1 MIDDILSLV
10 LASIAA
16 FVATSLDNLVLLAG
30 FRTSGPARRG
40 TVGGAYFSVVLVVA
54 LLSLGVAAATDDLI
68 PFPLGWLGLAPI
80 TIGVWTGVQTL
91 RRGSSPESGDAPA
104 RDIPVGFAGVF
115 ATMLANS
122 GDSLIVFTALQG
134 DTRSWLD
141 AVACATFLSMAILWA
156 WLSRVVTRH
165 PRVRG
170 PLESFGRF
178 GLPILLVSVGIYI
191 LLDTPSDAL
200 GS

>member
-1 MIDDILSLV
+1 MIDDVLSLV

-30 FRTSGPARRG
+30 FRTAGPARRG
-40 TVGGAYFSVVLVVA
+40 AVGGAYFAVVLLVS
-54 LLSLGVAAATDDLI
+54 LLSLGVAAATDDVI
-68 PFPLGWLGLAPI
+68 PFPLGWLGFAPI
-80 TIGVWTGVQTL
+80 SIGVWSGVRAL
-91 RRGSSPESGDAPA
+91 RRVSSPESVGDPA
-104 RDIPVGFAGVF
+104 RDAPVGFAGVF
-115 ATMLANS
+115 LTMLANS

-141 AVACATFLSMAILWA
+141 AIACATFLSMAMLWA

-165 PRVRG
+165 PNVRG

-178 GLPILLVSVGIYI
+178 GLPVLLVIVGIYI
-191 LLDTPSDAL
+191 LMDTPSDAV